1 MFLAPD
7 NKFDTNPAPRGQQ
20 SALGCS
26 ASHGGASPA
35 CSAMGKAG
43 GEGSGGV
50 ERKAEREKKKRRKKK
65 AEIKEKNNREM
76 SRTSKKK

>member
-20 SALGCS
+20 SALGSS

-35 CSAMGKAG
+35 CRAMGKAG

-50 ERKAEREKKKRRKKK
+50 ERKAEREKKEEEEKRQK
-65 AEIKEKNNREM
+65 
-76 SRTSKKK
+76 